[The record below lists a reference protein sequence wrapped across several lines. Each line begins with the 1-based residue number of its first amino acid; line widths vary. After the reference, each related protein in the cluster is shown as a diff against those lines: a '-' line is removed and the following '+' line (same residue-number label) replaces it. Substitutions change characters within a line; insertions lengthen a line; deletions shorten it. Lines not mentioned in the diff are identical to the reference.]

1 MSRPASGRLAA
12 RAPFDG
18 PGLLAF
24 LGSRAVPGVEAFEDG
39 EYRRALRLPAGPAV
53 IGLTPEADGVRC
65 RVWGGSVADVAERVT
80 VLLDLALDPAAIEA
94 RLGGD
99 PLIGPLVRAAPGRR
113 VPGAVDGAE
122 LAVRAVLGQQVSV
135 AGAATIAGRLAASAG
150 ERLPAPVGA
159 VTRLFP
165 SAAALARYQHGL
177 DGGTDVAICE
187 GQIIGASLWDRPGYR
202 QSNRNSLLSLPGLI
216 RVLGVNSRRGVILEQ
231 VIHAHRPAGT
241 FWYLAAIGTVLKG
254 PGVGSALLAD
264 RLRQVPEHAYL
275 ESSNIA
281 NVSLYE
287 RFGFRVTSELR
298 VTADGPTLYPMLRG
312 AA

>member
-1 MSRPASGRLAA
+1 MSKEAVVDPSQVEVRLARPDEHRRVAVVLGEAFAEDPVIRWLLPSGR
-12 RAPFDG
+12 
-18 PGLLAF
+18 
-24 LGSRAVPGVEAFEDG
+24 G
-39 EYRRALRLPAGPAV
+39 E
-53 IGLTPEADGVRC
+53 
-65 RVWGGSVADVAERVT
+65 
-80 VLLDLALDPAAIEA
+80 
-94 RLGGD
+94 
-99 PLIGPLVRAAPGRR
+99 
-113 VPGAVDGAE
+113 
-122 LAVRAVLGQQVSV
+122 
-135 AGAATIAGRLAASAG
+135 
-150 ERLPAPVGA
+150 
-159 VTRLFP
+159 TRLFEI
-165 SAAALARYQHGL
+165 LARYQHGL

-187 GQIIGASLWDRPGYR
+187 GQIIGASLWDRAGYR

-254 PGVGSALLAD
+254 RGVGSALLAD
-264 RLRQVPEHAYL
+264 RLRRVPEHAYL

-298 VTADGPTLYPMLRG
+298 VTADGPTLYPMLRD